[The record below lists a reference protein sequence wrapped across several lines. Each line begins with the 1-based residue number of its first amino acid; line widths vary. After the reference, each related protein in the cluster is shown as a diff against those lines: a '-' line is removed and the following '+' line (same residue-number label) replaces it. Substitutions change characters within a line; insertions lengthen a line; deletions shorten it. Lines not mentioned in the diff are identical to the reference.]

1 MNEGGIRRMSK
12 PPRKTERTPTPDE
25 WAKAEQRAK
34 PRRHVCGY
42 CGQPGH
48 RNSIQNPCP
57 EYLKR
62 FR

>member
-1 MNEGGIRRMSK
+1 MST
-12 PPRKTERTPTPDE
+12 PPRKTEKTPTPDE
-25 WAKAEQRAK
+25 WAKAEQRAQ
-34 PRRHVCGY
+34 PRRYVCGY

-48 RNSIQNPCP
+48 RNSVRNPCP